1 MNSRKG
7 NDANDS
13 DSDGGNGSTIMIV
26 SYNNVNGEHSV
37 DYDDHGDDSGDDDGC
52 VPRVTQGRPR
62 NLPQG
67 QKR

>member
-1 MNSRKG
+1 MMPMIVTVMVVMVL
-7 NDANDS
+7 
-13 DSDGGNGSTIMIV
+13 TIMIV
-26 SYNNVNGEHSV
+26 SYNNVNGEHIV